1 MVLTQLNKKKRDAL
15 ETEVHAAY
23 TQAKNIREQFNLF
36 DNNLTRTIA
45 KYEKWLEARGENS
58 KLNLDFYKSFK

>member
-1 MVLTQLNKKKRDAL
+1 MVLTQKGKCKRDAL

-23 TQAKNIREQFNLF
+23 IQAKNIREQFRLF
-36 DNNLTRTIA
+36 DNNLKSSIE
-45 KYEKWLEARGENS
+45 KYEKWLAVRGETP